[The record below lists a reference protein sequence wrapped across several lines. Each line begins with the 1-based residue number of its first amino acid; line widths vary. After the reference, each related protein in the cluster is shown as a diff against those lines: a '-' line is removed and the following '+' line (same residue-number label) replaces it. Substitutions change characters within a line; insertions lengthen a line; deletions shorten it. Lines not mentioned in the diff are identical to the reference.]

1 MKQIF
6 FLVVSAL
13 IALTSA
19 AQVPADA
26 GAIAGLTN
34 VCANS
39 SANYAVATISGATTY
54 MWTLPAGATIT
65 SGYGTSNIAVQFGTT
80 SGDIMVFGGNSSGY
94 GNGSSIHVTVNT
106 APSVTVSATPAS
118 ICAGMST
125 TLTASSTANSYSW
138 STGANGSSI
147 QVAPTASTMY
157 TVTVSNS
164 SGCQGTGSVNVTV
177 HQLPNVTLN
186 LTENSACQDMNS
198 VVLAGG
204 YPVGGTYSSS
214 GEDIVYGGTTIYP
227 PVNNPNTWT
236 IMYTV
241 TDQYGCT
248 GSASD
253 LFTINPL
260 PVVTF
265 DNIGGSV
272 TTNSP
277 SVDLNNYVEPDGGV
291 FDGPTG
297 SINGHLFSFSAA
309 GPGTHMLTYTYV
321 HPISGCSA
329 SQIQYV
335 TIADGGTST
344 GIEES
349 KNPSS
354 HGCIML
360 QNGELRV
367 GPNRGVKVFTL
378 NGYSILEGS
387 METINLNDY
396 PDGMYIIQVI
406 TPDGAMVSRRVMKN
420 N

>member
-1 MKQIF
+1 MKNII
-6 FLVVSAL
+6 FLVVSAF

-34 VCANS
+34 VCAGS
-39 SANYAVATISGATTY
+39 SVNYAVATISGATTY

-65 SGYGTSNIAVQFGTT
+65 SGYGTSNITVIFGSS

-106 APSVTVSATPAS
+106 APTVTVSATPAN

-125 TLTASSTANSYSW
+125 TLTASSTATSYSW

-147 QVAPTASTMY
+147 QVNPNATTTY

-164 SGCQGTGSVNVTV
+164 SGCQGTGSVNVNV
-177 HQLPNVTLN
+177 HQLQNVTLN

-214 GEDIVYGGTTIYP
+214 GDDIVYGGTTIYP
-227 PVNNPNTWT
+227 PVNNPNTWVIT
-236 IMYTV
+236 YTV

-253 LFTINPL
+253 LFTINDI

-265 DNIGGSV
+265 DNIGGSL
-272 TTNSP
+272 TTSSP
-277 SVDLNNYVEPDGGV
+277 DVDLNNYVEPDGGV

-335 TIADGGTST
+335 TITDGGTST
-344 GIEES
+344 GIEEVQ
-349 KNPSS
+349 PSS
-354 HGCIML
+354 TSDCIVL
-360 QNGELRV
+360 QNGELNV
-367 GPNRGVKVFTL
+367 GANRGVKIFTFQGQQVFES
-378 NGYSILEGS
+378 N

-406 TPDGAMVSRRVMKN
+406 TPDGTMISRRVMKQN
-420 N
+420 